1 MLNGVSREMK
11 KARACSFFLLL
22 FCCCVAA
29 YAQQRHKTQN
39 IIYVM
44 TDGLRWQEVFTGADE
59 RIMNMEHG
67 KVKDVP
73 ALKQMYWRDT
83 PEERRVALMPF
94 LWTVAA
100 KQGQI
105 YGNLTA
111 GSDAHVTNTLN
122 FSYPGYSETLC
133 GFADPRVKSNDK
145 IENPNQTVFE
155 WLNHKDAFRGRIAA
169 FAAWDV
175 MPYILNAPRSGLLVN
190 AGYDPLTAIPAT
202 PRLDLLNH
210 EKAETPRFW
219 EDEPFDPIPFYTA
232 LEYLKAKKPRVL
244 YVSLGDT
251 DDWAHDGDYKEYLN
265 AAHRAD
271 EYVRVLW
278 ETVQSMPEYR
288 GKTTLIFSPDHGR
301 GEGLDSW
308 KDHGPSA
315 AYPEKKWPG
324 LPESKQI
331 WMVFMGPDTPALGE
345 RRNIEPVLQTQIAA
359 TLAELLGLDYDA
371 AVPSAGKP
379 IQDVVAH

>member
-1 MLNGVSREMK
+1 MK
-11 KARACSFFLLL
+11 NVRLVALAFVFG
-22 FCCCVAA
+22 CVLSSAI
-29 YAQQRHKTQN
+29 AQTAPLKTQN
-39 IIYVM
+39 VIYVM
-44 TDGLRWQEVFTGADE
+44 TDGLRWQEVFTGADPG
-59 RIMNMEHG
+59 IMNLEHG
-67 KVKDVP
+67 KVKDVE
-73 ALKQMYWRDT
+73 ALKKTYWRDSVDD
-83 PEERRVALMPF
+83 RRAALMPF
-94 LWTVAA
+94 LWSAVA

-105 YGNLTA
+105 YGNLTK

-133 GFADPRVKSNDK
+133 GFADPRVKSNEK
-145 IENPNQTVFE
+145 IENPSQTVLE
-155 WLNHKDAFRGRIAA
+155 WLNGKPAFHDRIAA

-175 MPYILNAPRSGLLVN
+175 MPYILNAPRSHLLVN
-190 AGYDPLTAIPAT
+190 SGYDPLTSMPIT

-232 LEYLKAKKPRVL
+232 LEYLKSQKPRVL
-244 YVSLGDT
+244 YLSLGDT
-251 DDWAHDGDYKEYLN
+251 DDWAHDGNYAEYLN

-301 GEGLDSW
+301 GEGVDSW

-345 RRNIEPVLQTQIAA
+345 RTHIAPVLQTQLAA
-359 TLAELLGLDYDA
+359 TVAKLLGEDYPA
-371 AVPSAGKP
+371 AVPKAGVP
-379 IQDVVAH
+379 IQDVFTK

>member
-1 MLNGVSREMK
+1 MK
-11 KARACSFFLLL
+11 RSGACSLICLLVCCSFARA
-22 FCCCVAA
+22 
-29 YAQQRHKTQN
+29 QQAHKTQN

-83 PEERRVALMPF
+83 PEERRMVLMPF
-94 LWTVAA
+94 LWTTVA

-122 FSYPGYSETLC
+122 FSYPGYNETLC
-133 GFADPRVKSNDK
+133 GFPDPRVKSNDK

-155 WLNHKDAFRGRIAA
+155 WLNHKNAFRGRIAA

-190 AGYDPLTAIPAT
+190 AGYDPLTAITT

-232 LEYLKAKKPRVL
+232 IEYLKAKKPRVL

-345 RRNIEPVLQTQIAA
+345 RHNIEPVLETQMAA
-359 TLAELLGLDYDA
+359 TLAELLGQDYDA
-371 AVPSAGKP
+371 DVPAAGKP
-379 IQDVVAH
+379 IQDVMAH

>member
-1 MLNGVSREMK
+1 MIHFRSLALRLLICGTTIAAWTQVSPTR
-11 KARACSFFLLL
+11 
-22 FCCCVAA
+22 
-29 YAQQRHKTQN
+29 TQN
-39 IIYVM
+39 VIYVM
-44 TDGLRWQEVFTGADE
+44 TDGLRWQEVFNGADQA
-59 RIMNMEHG
+59 IMNEEHG
-67 KVKDVP
+67 KVKPKDVA
-73 ALKQMYWRDT
+73 ALKQTYWRNSA
-83 PEERRVALMPF
+83 EERRAALMPF
-94 LWTVAA
+94 LWSVVS

-133 GFADPRVKSNDK
+133 GFADPRVNSNDK
-145 IENPNQTVFE
+145 VPNPNQTVLE
-155 WLNHKDAFRGRIAA
+155 WLNKNSAFQGRIAA

-175 MPYILNAPRSGLLVN
+175 MPYILNAERSHLLVN
-190 AGYDPLTAIPAT
+190 AGYDPLTAIPMT

-210 EKAETPRFW
+210 EKAETPRVW
-219 EDEPFDPIPFYTA
+219 DDEPFDPIPFYTA
-232 LEYLKAKKPRVL
+232 LEYLKSQKPRVL
-244 YVSLGDT
+244 YLSLGDT
-251 DDWAHDGDYKEYLN
+251 DDWAHDGNYAEYLN

-271 EYVRVLW
+271 DYVRVLW

-315 AYPEKKWPG
+315 AAPERKWQG

-331 WMVFMGPDTPALGE
+331 WMAFIGPDTPALGE
-345 RRNIEPVLQTQIAA
+345 RRNIQPVLQTQLAA
-359 TLAELLGLDYDA
+359 TFAELLGQDYDA
-371 AVPSAGKP
+371 AVPTAGKP
-379 IQDVVAH
+379 IADVIGH

>member
-59 RIMNMEHG
+59 RIMNVEHG

>member
-1 MLNGVSREMK
+1 MIRKMRECLVCCLCLCGVVLS
-11 KARACSFFLLL
+11 AS
-22 FCCCVAA
+22 
-29 YAQQRHKTQN
+29 AQRGHKTQN

-44 TDGLRWQEVFTGADE
+44 TDGLRWQEVFNGADE
-59 RIMNMEHG
+59 RIMNVEHG

-73 ALKQMYWRDT
+73 ALRKMYWRDT
-83 PEERRVALMPF
+83 PEDRRMALMPF
-94 LWTVAA
+94 LWKVVA
-100 KQGQI
+100 KQGQL
-105 YGNLTA
+105 YGNLTS

-133 GFADPRVKSNDK
+133 GFPDPRVNSNEK
-145 IENPNQTVFE
+145 VENPNQTVLE
-155 WLNHKDAFRGRIAA
+155 WLNHKSAFHGRIAA

-175 MPYILNAPRSGLLVN
+175 MPYILNAPRSELLVN
-190 AGYDPLTAIPAT
+190 AGYDPLTAITLT

-244 YVSLGDT
+244 YLSLGDT
-251 DDWAHDGDYKEYLN
+251 DDWAHDGNYTEYLN

-271 EYVRVLW
+271 DYVRVLW

-288 GKTTLIFSPDHGR
+288 GKTTIIFSPDHGR

-308 KDHGPSA
+308 KDHGPA
-315 AYPEKKWPG
+315 AASPEKKWPG

-331 WMVFMGPDTPALGE
+331 WMMFMGPDTPALGE
-345 RRNIEPVLQTQIAA
+345 RKSIEPVLQSQIAA
-359 TLAELLGLDYDA
+359 TLAALLGQDYDA
-371 AVPSAGKP
+371 DVAKAGKP
-379 IQDVVAH
+379 ITDVISH

>member
-1 MLNGVSREMK
+1 MNYFRSLAAG
-11 KARACSFFLLL
+11 LLL
-22 FCCCVAA
+22 CAGPIAA
-29 YAQQRHKTQN
+29 CAQMPATKTQN

-44 TDGLRWQEVFTGADE
+44 TDGLRWQEVFNGADQA
-59 RIMNMEHG
+59 IMTEEHG
-67 KVKDVP
+67 KVKPKDLA
-73 ALKQMYWRDT
+73 ALKEKYWRDSVA
-83 PEERRVALMPF
+83 ERRMALMPF
-94 LWTVAA
+94 FWSVLA
-100 KQGQI
+100 KQGQV
-105 YGNLTA
+105 YGNLAA

-133 GFADPRVKSNDK
+133 GFVDPRVNSNEK
-145 IENPNQTVFE
+145 VLNPSQTVFE
-155 WLNHKDAFRGRIAA
+155 WLNKNAAFHGRIAA

-175 MPYILNAPRSGLLVN
+175 MPYIINAQRSQILVD
-190 AGYDPLTAIPAT
+190 AGYDPLTAMPMT

-232 LEYLKAKKPRVL
+232 MEYMKSQKPRVL
-244 YVSLGDT
+244 YLSLGDT
-251 DDWAHDGDYKEYLN
+251 DDWAHDGNYAEYLN

-271 EYVRVLW
+271 DYVRVLW

-315 AYPEKKWPG
+315 AFPEKKWPG
-324 LPESKQI
+324 LPGSKQI
-331 WMVFMGPDTPALGE
+331 WMGFIGPDTPALGE
-345 RRNIEPVLQTQIAA
+345 RTKIAPVLQTQLAA
-359 TLAELLGLDYDA
+359 TVAALLDQDYDA
-371 AVPSAGKP
+371 AVPAAGKP
-379 IQDVVAH
+379 ITDVIRH